1 VAFANLPK
9 PPDVYAVTLRF
20 GDSSLAERNQ
30 SRRLRAQAESQIKLL
45 TEAEGIFEGDFYS
58 YRYFAAEGFLPGYS
72 FPRLPLS
79 AYVPG
84 RRQRRGRKTAR
95 IGGGPIRSMPVAFKS
110 DERYL
115 VVRSNG
121 HFGIA
126 NGIFL
131 IRTVNDATEVHV
143 TS

>member
-1 VAFANLPK
+1 VLTPFAACEPLGGVLATPMLARVQLPLAF
-9 PPDVYAVTLRF
+9 
-20 GDSSLAERNQ
+20 SSLAERNQ

-115 VVRSNG
+115 VVKVERTFWDSERN
-121 HFGIA
+121 
-126 NGIFL
+126 FL
-131 IRTVNDATEVHV
+131 D
-143 TS
+143 SDGK